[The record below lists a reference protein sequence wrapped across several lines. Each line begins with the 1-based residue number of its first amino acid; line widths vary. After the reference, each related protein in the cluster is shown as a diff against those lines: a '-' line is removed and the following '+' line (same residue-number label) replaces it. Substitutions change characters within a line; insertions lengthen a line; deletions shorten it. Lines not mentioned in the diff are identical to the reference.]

1 MKYIYADSMDHVDP
15 GYDFIEDRHAPQRN
29 PYWDDSF
36 PHEIMGYAPY
46 DGVLVSR
53 GIVGDHR
60 VRGKYSEAQAMR
72 FRRVGAREF
81 LRLNKPEYVNLSIF
95 GDCGAFTYHKEE
107 VPPYTPDDMA
117 EFYHE
122 CGFTHGCS
130 VDHIIFDY
138 DDSARAMEGGTD
150 ETKRRYDI
158 TLANAETF
166 LKVSRK
172 QSGKFTPLGVIQGWS
187 PGSMAEAA
195 RRLSKMGYRYLAVG
209 GMVPL
214 RTPQIKAAITAI
226 RGVLPTSA
234 QLHILGFAKADDIE
248 TFAPLGIT
256 SFDTTSPLLRA
267 FKDKKSNYYL
277 PGQSGRLQYYTAI
290 RIPQAL
296 ENNKL
301 MRLVKQGTVRQE
313 NLVDLERRALESLRA
328 FDKGKGTLERALD
341 SALAYGSLAEL
352 GAPVE
357 SLPGSAT
364 VGELRSRY
372 YRTLKDRPWKQCSC
386 PICKALSVEV
396 IIFRGSN
403 RNKRRGIHN
412 MGVFHG
418 HVAGI
423 EESECVDESADLFG
437 RTGHAEPETQGSD
450 VRSEGERRDEVRGN
464 RPHRPQRPRR
474 A

>member
-15 GYDFIEDRHAPQRN
+15 GYDFLEDRNAAGRS

-46 DGVLVSR
+46 DGVLISR

-81 LRLNKPEYVNLSIF
+81 MRLNKPEFQGLSIF
-95 GDCGAFTYHKEE
+95 GDCGAFTYHKED
-107 VPPYTPDDMA
+107 VPPYTPEDMV

-122 CGFTHGCS
+122 GHFTHGCS
-130 VDHIIFDY
+130 VDHIIFEY
-138 DDSARAMEGGTD
+138 DEMLRGMEGGSALARD
-150 ETKRRYDI
+150 RYEI
-158 TLANAETF
+158 TLENASSF
-166 LKVSRK
+166 LKASK
-172 QSGKFTPLGVIQGWS
+172 KAASFTPLGVIQGWS

-195 RRLSKMGYRYLAVG
+195 RRLWKMGYRYLAVG

-214 RTPQIKAAITAI
+214 RTPQIKDAVSSIRDAI
-226 RGVLPTSA
+226 PFEA
-234 QLHILGFAKADDIE
+234 QLHILGFAKADDIDG
-248 TFAPLGIT
+248 FASLRIT

-277 PGQSGRLQYYTAI
+277 PGRNGRLRYYTAI
-290 RIPQAL
+290 RIPQAI
-296 ENNKL
+296 ENTKL
-301 MRLVKQGTVRQE
+301 MRLVKQGTVKQE
-313 NLVDLERRALESLRA
+313 KIVDLERRALDDLRGFDAGRVKLES
-328 FDKGKGTLERALD
+328 ALA
-341 SALAYGSLAEL
+341 SVLAYGSLAEL

-357 SLPGSAT
+357 ALPGAAT
-364 VGELRSRY
+364 VEDLRSRY
-372 YRTLKDRPWKQCSC
+372 LRTLTDRPWKQCDCS
-386 PICKALSVEV
+386 ICKALSVEV

-412 MGVFHG
+412 MGVFHA
-418 HVAGI
+418 HVGSIGGSDRVDEGANLFGSSGKS
-423 EESECVDESADLFG
+423 ESEA
-437 RTGHAEPETQGSD
+437 QGSH
-450 VRSEGERRDEVRGN
+450 VRSEGGRRSSLRE
-464 RPHRPQRPRR
+464 HRPDRPKRSGR

>member
-15 GYDFIEDRHAPQRN
+15 GYDFLEDRNAPNRN
-29 PYWDDSF
+29 PYWDDAF

-46 DGVLVSR
+46 EGVLVSR

-81 LRLNKPEYVNLSIF
+81 LRLNKPEFQKLSIF
-95 GDCGAFTYHKEE
+95 GDCGAFTYSKEE
-107 VPPYTPDDMA
+107 VPPYTPEDMA

-122 CGFTHGCS
+122 GHFTHGCS
-130 VDHIIFDY
+130 VDHIIFDF
-138 DDSARAMEGGTD
+138 DESLRGMDGGSAEAW
-150 ETKRRYDI
+150 RRFDI
-158 TLANAETF
+158 TQENANAF
-166 LKVSRK
+166 IKAARK
-172 QSGKFTPLGVIQGWS
+172 SGTFTPLGVIQGWS

-195 RRLSKMGYRYLAVG
+195 KRLWKMGYRYLAVG

-214 RTPQIKAAITAI
+214 KTPQIKGVVTLI
-226 RGVLPTSA
+226 RDALPVEA
-234 QLHILGFAKADDIE
+234 QLHILGFAKADDIDS
-248 TFAPLGIT
+248 FASLRIT

-277 PGQSGRLQYYTAI
+277 PGKNGRLQYFTAI
-290 RIPQAL
+290 RIPQAI
-296 ENNKL
+296 ENTKL

-313 NLVDLERRALESLRA
+313 KIVDLERRALDDLRG
-328 FDKGKGTLERALD
+328 FDAGRVSLERALD
-341 SALAYGSLAEL
+341 SVVAYGSLSEL

-357 SLPGSAT
+357 SLPGAAT
-364 VGELRSRY
+364 VGELRSAY
-372 YRTLKDRPWKQCSC
+372 LRTLTERPWKRCSC
-386 PICKALSVEV
+386 AICKAHSVEV

-412 MGVFHG
+412 MGVFHA
-418 HVAGI
+418 HVSGI
-423 EESECVDESADLFG
+423 EGSEWVDEGANIRSRAG
-437 RTGHAEPETQGSD
+437 KPKPKTQGAD
-450 VRSEGERRDEVRGN
+450 IRGEGVRRLAVRDD
-464 RPHRPQRPRR
+464 RPDRSQRSRR

>member
-15 GYDFIEDRHAPQRN
+15 GYDFLEDRPAPGRN
-29 PYWDDSF
+29 PYWDDAF

-72 FRRVGAREF
+72 FRRVGARKF
-81 LRLNKPEYVNLSIF
+81 LRLDGPESAGLDIF
-95 GDCGAFTYHKEE
+95 GDCGAFTYHQEE
-107 VPPYTPDDMA
+107 VPPYAPEDMV

-122 CGFTHGCS
+122 GGFTHGCS

-138 DDSARAMEGGTD
+138 DETGLGLNGGSAEA
-150 ETKRRYDI
+150 RRRFDI
-158 TLANAETF
+158 TLENAAGF
-166 LKVSRK
+166 IKAARK
-172 QSGKFTPLGVIQGWS
+172 HSGAFTPLGVIQGWS
-187 PGSMAEAA
+187 SGSMAEAA
-195 RRLSKMGYRYLAVG
+195 KRLWKMGYRYLAIG

-214 RTPQIKAAITAI
+214 RTPQIKSAVSAI
-226 RGVLPTSA
+226 RDALPHDA
-234 QLHILGFAKADDIE
+234 RLHILGFAKADDIE
-248 TFAPLGIT
+248 GFVPLRIT

-277 PGQSGRLQYYTAI
+277 PGKSGCLEYFTAI
-290 RIPQAL
+290 RIPQAI
-296 ENNKL
+296 ENTKL

-313 NLVDLERRALESLRA
+313 NLVDLEQRALETLRA
-328 FDKGKGTLERALD
+328 YDVGKATLEKALE
-341 SALAYGSLAEL
+341 SVLAYGSLAEL

-357 SLPGSAT
+357 ALPGAAS
-364 VGELRSRY
+364 VGDLRSRY
-372 YRTLKDRPWKQCSC
+372 HKTLSERPWKRCSC
-386 PICKALSVEV
+386 AICKVLSVEV
-396 IIFRGSN
+396 MIFRGSN

-412 MGVFHG
+412 MGVFHA

-423 EESECVDESADLFG
+423 RGSDGVDKVSDLFSH
-437 RTGHAEPETQGSD
+437 TGEPEPKAQGD
-450 VRSEGERRDEVRGN
+450 NFRRKGGGPDPLRRD
-464 RPHRPQRPRR
+464 RPHRAQRTRR

>member
-15 GYDFIEDRHAPQRN
+15 GYDFLEDRNAPARN
-29 PYWDDSF
+29 PYWDDAF

-81 LRLNKPEYVNLSIF
+81 LRLEKPEFRHLSIF

-107 VPPYTPDDMA
+107 VPPYSSEDMV

-122 CGFTHGCS
+122 GHFTHGCS
-130 VDHIIFDY
+130 VDHIVFDY
-138 DDSARAMEGGTD
+138 DETVRGMDGGSGEAR
-150 ETKRRYDI
+150 RRYDI
-158 TLANAETF
+158 TLENANAF
-166 LKVSRK
+166 IKSVKKL
-172 QSGKFTPLGVIQGWS
+172 SGTFTPLGVVQGWS
-187 PGSMAEAA
+187 PGSMSEAA
-195 RRLSKMGYRYLAVG
+195 RRLWKMGYRYLAVG

-214 RTPQIKAAITAI
+214 KSPQIKGAITEI
-226 RGVLPTSA
+226 RAALPADA
-234 QLHILGFAKADDIE
+234 QLHILGFARADDIDS
-248 TFAPLGIT
+248 FASLRIT

-267 FKDKKSNYYL
+267 FKDKKCNYYL
-277 PGQSGRLQYYTAI
+277 PGKNGRLKYYTAI
-290 RIPQAL
+290 RIPQAI
-296 ENNKL
+296 ENTKL

-313 NLVDLERRALESLRA
+313 KIVDLERRALDDLRSFDAGRVSLE
-328 FDKGKGTLERALD
+328 TALD
-341 SALAYGSLAEL
+341 SVLAYGSLAEL

-357 SLPGSAT
+357 ALPGAAT
-364 VGELRSRY
+364 VDELRSRY
-372 YRTLKDRPWKQCSC
+372 VATLTDRPWKQCDC

-412 MGVFHG
+412 MGVFRT
-418 HVAGI
+418 HVSSIGG
-423 EESECVDESADLFG
+423 SGSVDEDANIFG
-437 RTGHAEPETQGSD
+437 GAGEPEPKAQGSD
-450 VRSEGERRDEVRGN
+450 IRRKGVGRDAVRQHRSD
-464 RPHRPQRPRR
+464 RP
-474 A
+474 